1 MKKFLLSSVVFFLII
16 LLANLLFGYYHNREE
31 RQAILNKTHS
41 KYLQYND
48 IHDPSNKYDIIF
60 LGSSRG
66 HDAYNP
72 VIFDSV
78 LQTSSFNM
86 CTGGQ
91 NIIETYYVLKEILR
105 FQRPKTIVYEIF
117 LPSFSATNNYHYIL
131 SNAKFMSNEGEL
143 DMIING
149 FGLDGVANY
158 CLPILKHKYMLK
170 KQLAESDLFRRER
183 TSNKVDIQYIKGYIP
198 DSAIV
203 TKADIQT
210 FKPIYSFTNT
220 QTSDKKLKQYFA
232 AFVGLCEQNEIE
244 LICVTAP
251 YPPSR
256 LKLTTTDS
264 ASCYFKEACKGFNV
278 PYIDFNYLND
288 GKYEYQ
294 DTDFTDHH
302 HMNYR
307 GANKVSM
314 QLAKIMAGPR
324 PYEGHSFCSTV
335 LHSGT
340 CRSYLVQS
348 WRHNSV
354 L

>member
-1 MKKFLLSSVVFFLII
+1 MKKFLLNLAVFFLII
-16 LLANLLFGYYHNREE
+16 LLANLLFGYYHDREE
-31 RQAILNKTHS
+31 SQAILNRTHS

-48 IHDPSNKYDIIF
+48 LHDPKNEYDIIF

-78 LQTSSFNM
+78 LQASSFNM

-91 NIIETYYVLKEILR
+91 NIIETYYILKEILR

-117 LPSFSATNNYHYIL
+117 LPSFNTTNNYHYIL
-131 SNAKFMSNEGEL
+131 SNARFMSNEGAL
-143 DMIING
+143 DMIIDG

-158 CLPILKHKYMLK
+158 CFPILRHKYMLK
-170 KQLAESDLFRRER
+170 KQLAESDIFRR
-183 TSNKVDIQYIKGYIP
+183 THSSNRVDFQYIKGYIP
-198 DSAIV
+198 SSAIV
-203 TKADIQT
+203 TKANIQT

-220 QTSDKKLKQYFA
+220 QISDKKLKHYFA
-232 AFVGLCEQNEIE
+232 AFVELCDQNEIE

-251 YPPSR
+251 YPPTR

-264 ASCYFKEACKGFNV
+264 ASCYFKEACTDFNV

-288 GKYEYQ
+288 DEYVYQ

-302 HMNYR
+302 HMNFR

-324 PYEGHSFCSTV
+324 PYDGHSFCSNV
-335 LHSGT
+335 LQSGT
-340 CRSYLVQS
+340 CRSNLVQS
-348 WRHNSV
+348 CRHN
-354 L
+354 LAL